1 MGIKSQNFAKKK
13 TKKTPLQ
20 AYTGK
25 DNKLR
30 TQATEPE
37 PQVGF

>member
-1 MGIKSQNFAKKK
+1 MGIKNPPKKK
-13 TKKTPLQ
+13 KKNSTT